1 LNIKFVIMWLLVDYV
16 SDIWGEVS
24 INMKVSGWKVYDWYS
39 LDLFVSTHTLH
50 SLLLLCHCW
59 F

>member
-1 LNIKFVIMWLLVDYV
+1 MWLLVDYV

-24 INMKVSGWKVYDWYS
+24 INMKVSGWKVYDRYS

>member
-1 LNIKFVIMWLLVDYV
+1 MKFVVMWLLVDCV

-24 INMKVSGWKVYDWYS
+24 INMKVPGWKVRDWYS
-39 LDLFVSTHTLH
+39 LDVFVFPHTLH
-50 SLLLLCHCW
+50 SSLLFCHSW